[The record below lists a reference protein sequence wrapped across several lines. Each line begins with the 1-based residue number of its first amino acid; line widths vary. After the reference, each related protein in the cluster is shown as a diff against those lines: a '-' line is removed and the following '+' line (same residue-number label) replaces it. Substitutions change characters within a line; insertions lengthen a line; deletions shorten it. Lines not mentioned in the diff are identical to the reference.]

1 MNKTHLFHV
10 LLLLALVAPFDL
22 QAQHLRRR
30 TRLPDNLKEISGMT
44 RLPNGDLWMLN
55 DGGNTPQLFRFD
67 PEQGS
72 IAETLT
78 LPAPNRDWEDLSSDP
93 AGNLYIGDFGNNLNN
108 RRDLCIFRYQPATGA
123 FDSILFSYPDQ
134 HDFPP
139 KNEKDW
145 NFDCEAMV
153 FFGDSLH
160 LFSKNRFKSNFVT
173 KHYVVPARPGRYVAE
188 LRDSIRLKKRVVT
201 GAALNPDGKT
211 LALTAYMLGFKW
223 GFLPF
228 TKASTFYVSAF
239 SKTNFFS
246 GKIKRVRLPKFLIA
260 RQFESVVAWDKDC
273 WLAANEGIGPQ
284 RAALWRI
291 KK

>member
-1 MNKTHLFHV
+1 MYKTHFFHV
-10 LLLLALVAPFDL
+10 LLLLALIAPFDL

-55 DGGNTPQLFRFD
+55 DGGNTPHLFRFD
-67 PEQGS
+67 PATGS
-72 IAETLT
+72 IAESLT
-78 LPAPNRDWEDLSSDP
+78 LPGPNRDWEDLSSDP
-93 AGNLYIGDFGNNLNN
+93 DGNLYIGDFGNNLNN
-108 RRDLCIFRYQPATGA
+108 RRDLCVFVYQPTTGA

-134 HDFPP
+134 RAFPP
-139 KNEKDW
+139 VDKKDW

-153 FFGDSLH
+153 FYGDSLH
-160 LFSKNRFKSNFVT
+160 LFSKNRFKSNFIT

-201 GAALNPDGKT
+201 GAAVSPDGKT
-211 LALTAYMLGFKW
+211 LALTAYMLGFNW

-228 TKASTFYVSAF
+228 SKASTFYVSAF
-239 SKTNFFS
+239 SGTRFFS
-246 GKIKRVRLPKFLIA
+246 GTIKRRRLPKFLIA
-260 RQFESVVAWDKDC
+260 RQFESVVAWEKDC